1 MALAPTLPPQV
12 LSQLLCMRGTRSRA
26 QARTGATSRMARLQA
41 WAALWNLW
49 VLLSGVSGSE
59 WLVSQS

>member
-1 MALAPTLPPQV
+1 
-12 LSQLLCMRGTRSRA
+12 
-26 QARTGATSRMARLQA
+26 MARLQA